1 MSNLPSNYFK
11 QENLLLTIFIVS
23 GLFGII
29 PLIGLNVEAMNQFVP
44 VWIMRDQSENIWNF
58 FTYCMYIHLFEAF
71 LAFILAGLYHG
82 MNLKTTFK
90 WTLSTFVHGMFSLR
104 HLTRS

>member
-1 MSNLPSNYFK
+1 MSTLPSNYFK
-11 QENLLLTIFIVS
+11 QENSLLTIFIVS

-29 PLIGLNVEAMNQFVP
+29 PLIGLNVEAMYQFVP
-44 VWIMRDQSENIWNF
+44 GWIMRDQSENIWNF
-58 FTYCMYIHLFEAF
+58 FTYCMYIHLSEAF

-82 MNLKTTFK
+82 MSLKTTFK